1 MALTASLGL
10 LRPVSRTAR
19 GLRAPRLRRPS
30 VPALRT
36 ACARASSRF
45 AASNGQRPGRE
56 CIFPFRTVPQFSMVV
71 PLRSQARLWHSL
83 LHWAYSALFRAQR
96 ARFVRPSPSLARCS
110 GAADAFWAC
119 PRASSRFA
127 AFACALRVLA
137 PPAASRPPTASGRDG
152 NAFLPTV
159 RNRRSTSH
167 AKRACGSCCSLGL
180 LRPVSATG
188 GGLRAHPQFA
198 MVVLLRLTAC
208 STPLLIGLTSAC
220 FAHCARPSCAPQKCQ
235 K

>member
-1 MALTASLGL
+1 MERRCRKRWRSD
-10 LRPVSRTAR
+10 RPQTC
-19 GLRAPRLRRPS
+19 GLRARFPDCLS
-30 VPALRT
+30 T
-36 ACARASSRF
+36 HRF
-45 AASNGQRPGRE
+45 ACFDGQHSGRE

-83 LHWAYSALFRAQR
+83 LHWGLRTGLRFAGPVFRGCGALRAVLAPSPLRGFDGNGLFRAQR
-96 ARFVRPSPSLARCS
+96 AAFVRPAYGGPVFRRCAPPSPSAARCS

-137 PPAASRPPTASGRDG
+137 PPAASRPPTASGRGG

-188 GGLRAHPQFA
+188 GGLRAP
-198 MVVLLRLTAC
+198 RE
-208 STPLLIGLTSAC
+208 
-220 FAHCARPSCAPQKCQ
+220 KCQ